1 LTEKRNIYLENIP
14 IEEAQNALAMALQA
28 VGKNLP
34 LAGEPVLLPDSLGRI
49 TAEPIWARISS
60 PHYHSAAM
68 DGYAVV
74 AVDTVDATETRP
86 LTLSYEQ
93 AKAINTGSP
102 LPEGKNAVIMIEHVQ
117 EIDEGIIITAPIAPW
132 WHVRMMGEDMVATEL
147 VLPANHKIRPVD
159 IGAIAGCG
167 HHQVSVRQKPHVLII
182 PTGSELVTADT
193 EPKAG
198 QIIEYN
204 SLVLAAQIE
213 QAGGRVTKLAI
224 QPDKHDSL
232 KNALQEALSQKPDL
246 ILMLSGSSAG
256 SKDFTASIIQES
268 GQVLVHGIAVRPGHP
283 VIMGIARETPII
295 GVPGYPVSAALTGE
309 LFIEPLIAKWL
320 GQQAEIATRPR
331 ITAQITRK
339 VTSHTGDDDFVRVTL
354 AKVGDKLLAT
364 PLSKGAGVISSL
376 LRADGLA
383 HIPRFSEGLDM
394 RQEVK
399 ILLYRNLHG
408 IEQTV
413 MTMGSHDPML
423 DLLAQYLATQFAGN
437 RLTSAN
443 VGSMGG
449 LVALKRNETH
459 IAGMHLLDEVSGEY
473 NIPYIEK
480 QLRDIPVRVVT
491 FAHREQGLIILKDN
505 PYKIKSLDDLTRVCY
520 VNRQRGAG
528 TRLLLD
534 YELKQRGI
542 SPDDVAGYEREEY
555 THLAVAAAVA
565 TGIADCGLGVR
576 SAAVSLNLDFVSVGW
591 ERYDIVIPQAY
602 LEHPIVKNLLV
613 TLNSDEFRT
622 ALAQQ
627 AGYDT
632 RETGVVQYES
642 EN

>member
-1 LTEKRNIYLENIP
+1 MKKRNVYLENIP
-14 IEEAQNALAMALQA
+14 IEEAQNALEMALYE
-28 VGKNLP
+28 VGKDQP
-34 LAGEPVLLPDSLGRI
+34 LAGEIVSLSASLGRI
-49 TAEPIWARISS
+49 TAESIWAQISS

-68 DGYAVV
+68 DGYAVL
-74 AVDTVDATETRP
+74 ASDTVEVTETQP
-86 LTLSYEQ
+86 LILSHEQ
-93 AKAINTGSP
+93 IVPINTGSP
-102 LPEGKNAVIMIEHVQ
+102 LPEGKNAVIMIEQVQ
-117 EIDEGIIITAPIAPW
+117 EVKEGIVITASVAPW
-132 WHVRMMGEDMVATEL
+132 RHVRMMGEDMVATEL
-147 VLPANHKIRPVD
+147 ILPENHKIRPVD

-167 HHQVSVRQKPHVLII
+167 HHQVNVRKNPHVVII

-193 EPKAG
+193 KPQAG

-224 QPDKHDSL
+224 QADEHEQLRKSL
-232 KNALQEALSQKPDL
+232 KEALFHEPNL

-256 SKDFTASIIQES
+256 SKDFTASIIQEL
-268 GQVLVHGIAVRPGHP
+268 GQVLIHGIAVRPGHP
-283 VIMGIARETPII
+283 VIMGMIEQTPII

-309 LFIEPLIAKWL
+309 LFIEKLIANWL
-320 GQQAEIATRPR
+320 GRQAEIETRPR
-331 ITAQITRK
+331 IMAQITRK

-383 HIPRFSEGLDM
+383 HIPRFSEGLNI
-394 RQEVK
+394 RQAVE
-399 ILLYRNLHG
+399 ILLYRNLHE

-413 MTMGSHDPML
+413 MAMGSHDPML
-423 DLLAQYLATQFAGN
+423 DLLAQYLAAQFAGN

-459 IAGMHLLDEVSGEY
+459 IAGMHLLDEASGEY
-473 NIPYIEK
+473 NIPYIQK
-480 QLRDIPVRVVT
+480 QLQGNPVRVVT
-491 FAHREQGLIILKDN
+491 FAHREQGLIIHKGN
-505 PYKIKSLDDLTRVCY
+505 PLTIRSLDDLTRVNY

-542 SPDDVAGYEREEY
+542 SPEDVSGYEREEY

-576 SAAVSLNLDFVSVGW
+576 SAAISLDLDFVSVAW

-602 LEHPIVKNLLV
+602 LEHPIVKNLLE
-613 TLNSDEFRT
+613 TLNSDEFKI
-622 ALAQQ
+622 ALAKQ

-632 RETGVVQYES
+632 RETGLVQYES

>member
-14 IEEAQNALAMALQA
+14 IEEAQNALEMALRE
-28 VGKNLP
+28 VGKYQP
-34 LAGEPVLLPDSLGRI
+34 LTGERLSLADSLGRI
-49 TAEPIWARISS
+49 TADAVWARISS

-68 DGYAVV
+68 DGYAVF
-74 AVDTVDATETRP
+74 AADTVDATETRP
-86 LTLSYEQ
+86 LTLLYEQ
-93 AKAINTGSP
+93 VEAINTGSP
-102 LPEGKNAVIMIEHVQ
+102 LPISKNAVIMIEHVQ
-117 EIDEGIIITAPIAPW
+117 EVDDGIIITAPLAPW
-132 WHVRMMGEDMVATEL
+132 RHVRMMGEDMIATEL
-147 VLPANHKIRPVD
+147 ILPANHKIRPVD

-167 HHQVSVRQKPHVLII
+167 HYQVNVREKPHVVII
-182 PTGSELVTADT
+182 PTGSELVTADI
-193 EPKAG
+193 EPQAG

-213 QAGGRVTKLAI
+213 QAGGQVTKLAI
-224 QPDKHDSL
+224 QADEQETL
-232 KNALQEALSQKPDL
+232 KRALKEALSQQPNL

-256 SKDFTASIIQES
+256 SKDFTASIIR
-268 GQVLVHGIAVRPGHP
+268 GLGHILVHGIAVRPGHP
-283 VIMGIARETPII
+283 VIMGMVEQIPII

-309 LFIEPLIAKWL
+309 LFIESLISKWL
-320 GQQAEIATRPR
+320 GRQAEIATRPR
-331 ITAQITRK
+331 IMAQITRK
-339 VTSHTGDDDFVRVTL
+339 VSSHTGDDDFVRVTL

-364 PLSKGAGVISSL
+364 PLSKGAGVITSL

-383 HIPRFSEGLDM
+383 HVPRFSEGLNI
-394 RQEVK
+394 RQDVE
-399 ILLYRNLHG
+399 ILLYRNLHE

-413 MTMGSHDPML
+413 MAMGSHDPML
-423 DLLAQYLATQFAGN
+423 DLLAQFLATQFAGN

-459 IAGMHLLDEVSGEY
+459 IAGMHLLDELSGEY
-473 NIPYIEK
+473 NIPYIQK

-491 FAHREQGLIILKDN
+491 FAHREQGLIIHKRN
-505 PYKIKSLDDLTRVCY
+505 PLDINSLDDLARVTY

-542 SPDDVAGYEREEY
+542 SPEDVSGYEREEY
-555 THLAVAAAVA
+555 THLAVAAAIA

-576 SAAVSLNLDFVSVGW
+576 SAAISLDLDFVSVAW
-591 ERYDIVIPQAY
+591 ERYDIVIPQVY
-602 LEHPIVKNLLV
+602 LVHPIVKNLLE
-613 TLNSDEFRT
+613 TLNSDEFKR

-632 RETGVVQYES
+632 RETGFIQYES